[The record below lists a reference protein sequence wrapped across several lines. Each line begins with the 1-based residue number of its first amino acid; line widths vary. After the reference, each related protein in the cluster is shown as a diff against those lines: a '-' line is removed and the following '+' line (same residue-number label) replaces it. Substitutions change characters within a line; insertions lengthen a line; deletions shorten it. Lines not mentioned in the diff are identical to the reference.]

1 MHLWLGKRM
10 VLESGIFLR
19 LKIENFKKITLKEAV
34 VGYNLILV
42 FSWCLLAGIFS
53 DGL

>member
-1 MHLWLGKRM
+1 M

-19 LKIENFKKITLKEAV
+19 LKLENSKKITLKEAV

-42 FSWCLLAGIFS
+42 FSWCSACRNFF
-53 DGL
+53 

>member
-1 MHLWLGKRM
+1 LWLGKRM
-10 VLESGIFLR
+10 VLESGICLR
-19 LKIENFKKITLKEAV
+19 LKIENFKEAV